1 MDMQDA
7 WIQVHVGVGA
17 ALAFGP
23 NIMTDLLALPEGSEG
38 TVMLAG
44 GVLLVRAALLA
55 SLRDS
60 RNG

>member
-7 WIQVHVGVGA
+7 WVQAHVGVGT
-17 ALAFGP
+17 ALILGP
-23 NIMTDLLALPEGSEG
+23 NIMTDLLALPQGSEG

-55 SLRDS
+55 SLRDGK
-60 RNG
+60 NG